1 MIVVDPELQKNV
13 KLLTRISILV
23 MALVAIYLLFT
34 YVFPL
39 AGQILSYLPVIF
51 LPFILALLLA
61 LITEPVVR
69 FFEKRLRIGRAWAV
83 AISLIIVVGGFIYL
97 VSAITSAIIKDLSRL
112 YPQIAHYSDQIIN
125 RFITTIGDFQVFYLR
140 LNLPPQVEA
149 TIQDNL
155 GKSLQ
160 ALQTV
165 LDGSINVLIQTLA
178 MLPGALIFLMIATV
192 ATFFI
197 MKDRKVLKEFTM
209 HFIPGSARSKTV
221 KIISE
226 LFGALVGFLKAYSI
240 LITITAVVTMISLK
254 VLRVDYALTIGLLVG
269 ICDILPVLGPGT
281 VFVPWIIWNF
291 LSGNNSLGIG
301 LLVVYVLISVVRQF
315 LEPKIVGDNI
325 GLHPLATL
333 ISLYAGLQLGGIIGM
348 IMGPVT
354 VVIIMACYRAGLFE
368 GLGWGKKD

>member
-1 MIVVDPELQKNV
+1 MDPELQKNI
-13 KLLTRISILV
+13 KLLTRLTILV
-23 MALVAIYLLFT
+23 MALVAVYLLFT

-39 AGQILSYLPVIF
+39 AGRILSYLPVIF
-51 LPFILALLLA
+51 LPFIFALLLA

-69 FFEKRLRIGRAWAV
+69 FFENRIRLGRAWAV
-83 AISLIIVVGGFIYL
+83 VISLILVVGGFIYL
-97 VSAITSAIIKDLSRL
+97 VSAIISLIIKDLSRL
-112 YPQIAHYSDQIIN
+112 YPQVAHYSDQIIN
-125 RFITTIGDFQVFYLR
+125 RVITTIGDFQVFYLR
-140 LNLPPQVEA
+140 LNLPPQVEN

-197 MKDRKVLKEFTM
+197 MKDRKALKEFSM
-209 HFIPGSARSKTV
+209 HFIPGSAQSKTA
-221 KIISE
+221 KITSE
-226 LFGALVGFLKAYSI
+226 LFAALVGFLKAYSI
-240 LITITAVVTMISLK
+240 LITITAVVTMVSLK
-254 VLRVDYALTIGLLVG
+254 VLRVDYALTIGILVG

-281 VFVPWIIWNF
+281 IFVPWILWSFI
-291 LSGNNSLGIG
+291 SGNHSLAIG

>member
-1 MIVVDPELQKNV
+1 MDPELQKNV
-13 KLLTRISILV
+13 KLLTRLSILV

-34 YVFPL
+34 YVFPIL
-39 AGQILSYLPVIF
+39 GRILSYFPIIF
-51 LPFILALLLA
+51 LPFILAIVLA
-61 LITEPVVR
+61 LITEPVVQ

-97 VSAITSAIIKDLSRL
+97 ISAIISVIIKELSRL
-112 YPQIAHYSDQIIN
+112 YPQIAYYSDQIIN
-125 RFITTIGDFQVFYLR
+125 RVITTIGDFQVFYLR

-165 LDGSINVLIQTLA
+165 LDGSINVLVQTLT

-197 MKDRKVLKEFTM
+197 MKDRIAIKEFTM
-209 HFIPGSARSKTV
+209 GFIPGSAQSQTV
-221 KIISE
+221 KVISE

-240 LITITAVVTMISLK
+240 LITITAIITIVSLK
-254 VLRVDYALTIGLLVG
+254 VLRLDYILTIGIIVG

-281 VFVPWIIWNF
+281 IFVPWILWHFI
-291 LSGNNSLGIG
+291 SGNHSLALS
-301 LLVVYVLISVVRQF
+301 LLVVYILISVVRQF

-333 ISLYAGLQLGGIIGM
+333 ISLYAGLQLGGIVGM

-354 VVIIMACYRAGLFE
+354 VVIIMACYRAGLFK
-368 GLGWGKKD
+368 GLGWGKKN

>member
-1 MIVVDPELQKNV
+1 MDPELQKNM
-13 KLLTRISILV
+13 KLLTKLSILV

-34 YVFPL
+34 YVFPIL
-39 AGQILSYLPVIF
+39 GQILSYLPIIF

-69 FFEKRLRIGRAWAV
+69 FFESRLRLSRIWAV
-83 AISLIIVVGGFIYL
+83 VISLILVVGGFIYL
-97 VSAITSAIIKDLSRL
+97 VSAIISIIIRELSRL
-112 YPQIAHYSDQIIN
+112 YPQIAHYSDQIVN
-125 RFITTIGDFQVFYLR
+125 RVITTISDFQVFYLR

-160 ALQTV
+160 ALQAL
-165 LDGSINVLIQTLA
+165 LDASINGLVHILT

-197 MKDRKVLKEFTM
+197 MKDRKMLKEFSM
-209 HFIPGSARSKTV
+209 RFIPGSAQSKTV
-221 KIISE
+221 KVISE
-226 LFGALVGFLKAYSI
+226 LFGALVGFLKAYGI
-240 LITITAVVTMISLK
+240 LITITAVVTMVSLK
-254 VLRVDYALTIGLLVG
+254 ILQVEYVLTIGLLVG
-269 ICDILPVLGPGT
+269 ICDILPVLGPGAI
-281 VFVPWIIWNF
+281 FVPWIIWNF
-291 LSGNNSLGIG
+291 ISGNNSLAIS
-301 LLVVYVLISVVRQF
+301 LLVIYVVISVVRQF

-348 IMGPVT
+348 IMGPVI
-354 VVIIMACYRAGLFE
+354 VVIIMACYRVGLFE

>member
-1 MIVVDPELQKNV
+1 MDPELQKNV
-13 KLLTRISILV
+13 KLLTRLSILV

-34 YVFPL
+34 YVFPIL
-39 AGQILSYLPVIF
+39 GGILSYLPVIF
-51 LPFILALLLA
+51 LPFIFALLIA
-61 LITEPVVR
+61 VITEPVVR
-69 FFEKRLRIGRAWAV
+69 FIEKRLKIGRAWSV
-83 AISLIIVVGGFIYL
+83 VISLIIVVGGFIYL
-97 VSAITSAIIKDLSRL
+97 VSAIISAIIKDLSRI

-125 RFITTIGDFQVFYLR
+125 RFIATIGDFQVFYLR

-165 LDGSINVLIQTLA
+165 LDGSINILIQTLA

-197 MKDRKVLKEFTM
+197 MKDRKALKEFSM
-209 HFIPGSARSKTV
+209 HFIPGSAQSKTV
-221 KIISE
+221 KITGE

-240 LITITAVVTMISLK
+240 LITITAVVTMVSLK
-254 VLRVDYALTIGLLVG
+254 VLRVDYALTIGILVG

-281 VFVPWIIWNF
+281 IFVPWIIWNF
-291 LSGNNSLGIG
+291 ISGNNSLAIG
-301 LLVVYVLISVVRQF
+301 LLVVYILISVVRQF

-333 ISLYAGLQLGGIIGM
+333 ISLYAGLQLGGIVGM

-354 VVIIMACYRAGLFE
+354 VVIIMACYRAGLFG